1 MGWNQT
7 NGKLKDWPEAAT
19 APLYRTILGVNP
31 KKDYKLEHVLNEQTG
46 NKLYDDGTEA
56 SVPYDLKKDFMMQL
70 VKYCKWDVQTG
81 AYYSYDE
88 MEQFVSMGKPPREV
102 EVFSFSEKQSEM
114 LVLAGNPLEA
124 FYNHPMLT
132 ALIPADWVA
141 DV

>member
-1 MGWNQT
+1 MGWNQASGRLT
-7 NGKLKDWPEAAT
+7 DWPEAAT
-19 APLYRTILGVNP
+19 APLYRTILAVNP

-46 NKLYDDGTEA
+46 NKLYDDGADAVE
-56 SVPYDLKKDFMMQL
+56 PYDLEKNFLMKI

-88 MEQFVSMGKPPREV
+88 MTNFISQGKPPREV
-102 EVFSFSEKQSEM
+102 ETFSFVEKQSEM
-114 LVLAGNPLEA
+114 LALTGHPIEA
-124 FYNHPMLT
+124 FYNHPLLT